1 MVFIIAAFLFLT
13 PEVILTLASKNTAM
27 SEITRILTN
36 LTMAYGLMSKD
47 QFVDAI
53 TNYAHSRDMNED
65 KVKEL
70 IEQVFDELEL
80 TNKRR
85 KANQAFEAV
94 EKERAAR
101 MHFSDFTS
109 EPHSP
114 PPPPQSSGNQND
126 ANAAILEELS
136 ALRKAV
142 QGLTDTLARPNN
154 DDNEEN

>member
-1 MVFIIAAFLFLT
+1 
-13 PEVILTLASKNTAM
+13 
-27 SEITRILTN
+27 
-36 LTMAYGLMSKD
+36 MAYGLMSKD
-47 QFVDAI
+47 QFVDAV

-70 IEQVFDELEL
+70 INQIFDELEL

-101 MHFSDFTS
+101 MHFADFETESSSSKGADNATS
-109 EPHSP
+109 L
-114 PPPPQSSGNQND
+114 
-126 ANAAILEELS
+126 AILTELS

-142 QGLTDTLARPNN
+142 EGLTETLSKYKSE
-154 DDNEEN
+154 DNAEQ

>member
-1 MVFIIAAFLFLT
+1 
-13 PEVILTLASKNTAM
+13 
-27 SEITRILTN
+27 
-36 LTMAYGLMSKD
+36 MAYGLMSKD

-53 TNYAHSRDMNED
+53 TNYAHTRDMNED

-85 KANQAFEAV
+85 KANQAYEAA

-101 MHFSDFTS
+101 MHFADFTS
-109 EPHSP
+109 EASP
-114 PPPPQSSGNQND
+114 PPPSSGSQNEI
-126 ANAAILEELS
+126 NSAILQELG

-142 QGLTDTLARPNN
+142 QGLTDTLAKPQT
-154 DDNEEN
+154 DDNEEK

>member
-1 MVFIIAAFLFLT
+1 
-13 PEVILTLASKNTAM
+13 M

-53 TNYAHSRDMNED
+53 TNYAHTRDMNED

-70 IEQVFDELEL
+70 IEQVFDELAL

-101 MHFSDFTS
+101 MHFADFTS
-109 EPHSP
+109 EAVP
-114 PPPPQSSGNQND
+114 PPPPSSGGQNEI
-126 ANAAILEELS
+126 NSAILQELS

-142 QGLTDTLARPNN
+142 QGLTDTIAKPN
-154 DDNEEN
+154 DTDNELK

>member
-1 MVFIIAAFLFLT
+1 MVFIITAFLFLT
-13 PEVILTLASKNTAM
+13 PEVILSLGKKNTVM

-53 TNYAHSRDMNED
+53 TNYAESRDMNEE

-70 IEQVFDELEL
+70 INQVFDELEL

-101 MHFSDFTS
+101 MHFADFTS
-109 EPHSP
+109 EATTP
-114 PPPPQSSGNQND
+114 PPSGGNQNEI
-126 ANAAILEELS
+126 NAAILQELG

-142 QGLTDTLARPNN
+142 EGLTDTLGKPKK
-154 DDNEEN
+154 DENEEK

>member
-1 MVFIIAAFLFLT
+1 
-13 PEVILTLASKNTAM
+13 M

-53 TNYAHSRDMNED
+53 TNYAHTRDMNED

-101 MHFSDFTS
+101 MHFADFSS
-109 EPHSP
+109 ETP
-114 PPPPQSSGNQND
+114 PSGNQND
-126 ANAAILEELS
+126 INSAILQELG

-142 QGLTDTLARPNN
+142 QGLSDTISKPNS
-154 DDNEEN
+154 DDNEEK

>member
-1 MVFIIAAFLFLT
+1 
-13 PEVILTLASKNTAM
+13 M

-53 TNYAHSRDMNED
+53 TNYAHTRDMNED

-85 KANQAFEAV
+85 KANQAYEAA
-94 EKERAAR
+94 EKEIIQSKIDLEKRFKIPIN
-101 MHFSDFTS
+101 HFCY
-109 EPHSP
+109 PY
-114 PPPPQSSGNQND
+114 GNF
-126 ANAAILEELS
+126 
-136 ALRKAV
+136 
-142 QGLTDTLARPNN
+142 NN
-154 DDNEEN
+154 SIINVYLIGK

>member
-1 MVFIIAAFLFLT
+1 
-13 PEVILTLASKNTAM
+13 M

-53 TNYAHSRDMNED
+53 TNYAHTRDMNED

-85 KANQAFEAV
+85 KANQAYEAA

-101 MHFSDFTS
+101 MHFADFTS
-109 EPHSP
+109 EASSP
-114 PPPPQSSGNQND
+114 PPSSGGQNEI
-126 ANAAILEELS
+126 NSAILQELG

-142 QGLTDTLARPNN
+142 QGLTDTLAKPET
-154 DDNEEN
+154 DDNEEK